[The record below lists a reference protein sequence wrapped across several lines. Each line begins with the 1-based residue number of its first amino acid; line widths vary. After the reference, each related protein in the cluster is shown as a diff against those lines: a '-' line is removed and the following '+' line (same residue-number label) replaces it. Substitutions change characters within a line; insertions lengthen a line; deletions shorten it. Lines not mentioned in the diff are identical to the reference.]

1 VRVCRAEPACRSLS
15 FWGLTDPQSYVNQGY
30 APWLEQDEDW
40 PLLFDA
46 DHQPKPACTAVARA
60 LIE

>member
-1 VRVCRAEPACRSLS
+1 MRVCRAEPACRSLS
-15 FWGLTDPQSYVNQGY
+15 FWGLTDPQSYVNKGY
-30 APWLEQDEDW
+30 ASWLEQDEDW

-46 DHQPKPACTAVARA
+46 DRQPKPACTAVARA